1 MDARGVLKCQNA
13 SGKHW
18 LNMSIGRS
26 GFYLN
31 AKVNSFKSCISVALN
46 IKTPQTKS
54 AYEQL
59 AVDKEKIETEFGA
72 ELEWR
77 ELQDKSTSIISL
89 TLEDC
94 DFRQQQDW
102 QRQFEWL
109 AVNLEQLDKVF
120 RKRIKALPL

>member
-1 MDARGVLKCQNA
+1 MDARVLRYKNV
-13 SGKHW
+13 SGKNW
-18 LNMSIGRS
+18 INLSIGRS

-31 AKVNSFKSCISVALN
+31 AKVNSFNSCISVALN
-46 IKTPQTKS
+46 IKNPKTKS

-59 AVDKEKIETEFGA
+59 AVDKEKIETELGA

-89 TLEDC
+89 SLEDS
-94 DFRQQQDW
+94 DLSQQQDW

-120 RKRIKALPL
+120 RKRIKALPM